1 MYPAYLDRF
10 TDNEKAL
17 LLVEELQK
25 EYHVDISALPT
36 GSTAGTWFLVE
47 IQGGEITTF
56 QVDDGKIAEI
66 KQEVDGRMQRLKA
79 KKTSRFK
86 RNEI

>member
-36 GSTAGTWFLVE
+36 GSTAGTWLLVE
-47 IQGGEITTF
+47 IQGDELTSF
-56 QVDDGKIAEI
+56 QVDEVKTAEMRQ
-66 KQEVDGRMQRLKA
+66 KTDDRMQRLKS
-79 KKTSRFK
+79 KKNSRFK
-86 RNEI
+86 RS

>member
-1 MYPAYLDRF
+1 MYQAYLDRF

-36 GSTAGTWFLVE
+36 GSTAGTWLLVE
-47 IQGGEITTF
+47 IQGDELTSY
-56 QVDDGKIAEI
+56 QVDEVKTAEI
-66 KQEVDGRMQRLKA
+66 RQKIDDRMQRLKS
-79 KKTSRFK
+79 KKNSRFK
-86 RNEI
+86 RS